1 MTGRYVAAPHGD
13 IIFTFVCNIFYLQD
27 EGGAA
32 ASILSSLSSLVL
44 ILQLIMNISN
54 SNNQRKNENNNNN
67 NQNNNNNVNER
78 VNVLLNEYEN
88 MVTAMGM
95 SPGRSLF
102 TNDDFEVKIDSVIFK
117 TFIPHLFQ
125 DLEEYW
131 TTWREDISDDTTS
144 IDKDLLVPRLY
155 FQAFKEVLVQRFLK
169 TEKL

>member
-1 MTGRYVAAPHGD
+1 MGSYHLVYVKTAYSMLEESRAG
-13 IIFTFVCNIFYLQD
+13 CKD

-32 ASILSSLSSLVL
+32 ASIMSSLSSLVL
-44 ILQLIMNISN
+44 ILQLIMNVAN

-88 MVTAMGM
+88 EVTAMGM

-102 TNDDFEVKIDSVIFK
+102 TDDDFE
-117 TFIPHLFQ
+117 

-131 TTWREDISDDTTS
+131 KTWRADV
-144 IDKDLLVPRLY
+144 KDETIANNELLIPRLY
-155 FQAFKEVLVQRFLK
+155 FQAFKEILV
-169 TEKL
+169 